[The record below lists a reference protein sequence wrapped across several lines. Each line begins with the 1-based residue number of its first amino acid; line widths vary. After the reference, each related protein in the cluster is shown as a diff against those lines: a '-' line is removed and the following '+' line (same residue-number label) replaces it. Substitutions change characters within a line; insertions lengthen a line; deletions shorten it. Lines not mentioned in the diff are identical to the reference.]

1 MPKVINI
8 IQARMGS
15 NRFPGK
21 MMALLQGEPVI
32 DWIFKRCLKSNLVNE
47 TWLATSDLPRDDI
60 LAERASINGVKVF
73 RGHEV
78 DVLSRYAAI
87 AANLSADIVVRTCG
101 DRPLIDPWAIDL
113 AIGFYMANQP
123 VDLVYNHISG
133 NGNNWPRGFGV
144 EVISGDLIIAAF
156 DSARSADHKEH
167 VTACIWERPDF
178 YHIMPVAID
187 QTINPKTP
195 DIKLDL
201 DTREDLAKL
210 NAISGLSLDCSMG
223 TVLNKNTITN

>member
-1 MPKVINI
+1 MLKVVNI

-15 NRFPGK
+15 KRFPGK

-32 DWIFKRCLKSNLVNE
+32 DWIFKRCSKSNLVNE

-60 LAERASINGVKVF
+60 LAERASVYGVEVF
-73 RGHEV
+73 RGDEV

-87 AANLSADIVVRTCG
+87 TENQSAEIVVRTCG

-113 AIGFYMANQP
+113 AIDFYMANQP

-144 EVISGDLIIAAF
+144 EVTSGNLIMAAF
-156 DSARSADHKEH
+156 DGVKSKYHKEH
-167 VTACIWERPDF
+167 VTACFWERKDC
-178 YHIMPVAID
+178 YYIMPVAID
-187 QTINPKTP
+187 QKINPKIP

-201 DTREDLAKL
+201 DTREDLEKL
-210 NAISGLSLDCSMG
+210 NAISGLSLDCSMD
-223 TVLNKNTITN
+223 TVLNKNSFI